1 MRAPSNLGQHRSP
14 KWDKD
19 NFVVADGKRERE
31 RAAHCVKWKIY
42 KTNTCNPITKCR
54 RGKRGR
60 LREEAPICR
69 KEMEGNIGPF
79 YPKEGRKADGK
90 NKHGVK
96 TNFEC
101 LSKVSRRDNGVAHP
115 ALSLQL
121 SGRASNVHLSR
132 GKSSTDK
139 QRT

>member
-1 MRAPSNLGQHRSP
+1 MASTWQLCQHRSP

-19 NFVVADGKRERE
+19 NFVVADGERGREEEGE
-31 RAAHCVKWKIY
+31 RRAHCVKWKIY

-54 RGKRGR
+54 RGKRGG

-115 ALSLQL
+115 ALSSQL
-121 SGRASNVHLSR
+121 SVRASNMHLSP
-132 GKSSTDK
+132 
-139 QRT
+139 